1 MVQNNDRRTFLRLA
15 GAGTLGA
22 GLVALSACTGS
33 RGTGGNG
40 SGGGGSG
47 QTRVRVAWW
56 GGDVRHA
63 KYNEIYDLYTSEHE
77 GVTIEREYADYGGYF
92 ERLPTQ
98 FAGGNAPDV
107 LHVTERQVADYAQHG
122 QLADLEAL
130 AEQGHLDLS
139 HFSAESLDAGRF
151 DGTLVMLLVGATIP
165 ATMYNRRLFEEAGID
180 LPTVDWDWD
189 TFYEACEGFRDALE
203 DNQAGT
209 TYQAI
214 AGPPFETM
222 LVQNGKSM
230 FAPDASAELN
240 FEAADAEEWFRYWRE
255 MLDEGLCQSA
265 ESASENQGAPFEDT
279 MFAQANAAMHVQNS
293 NQLVTF
299 QTALGEDNP
308 LGLAPF
314 PQIGAEPA
322 AFVIGSFVCVNE
334 ASQVK
339 EDGASIIDFFVND
352 PRANEIFGLEL
363 GTPGNSNWEETV
375 AGNLSEVDQQV
386 LDFANEVA
394 PISVYATPRP
404 PGSGQSDTIMTEVG
418 LAVAFGDLTPAEAGA
433 RLVDD
438 LAAAIGAD

>member
-1 MVQNNDRRTFLRLA
+1 MVQHNDRRTFLRMS
-15 GAGTLGA
+15 GATALGA
-22 GLVALSACTGS
+22 GLMALSACTGTRDS
-33 RGTGGNG
+33 GTGG
-40 SGGGGSG
+40 GGGA
-47 QTRVRVAWW
+47 TVRVSWW

-63 KYNEIYDLYTSEHE
+63 KFNEIYDLYESENA
-77 GVTIEREYADYGGYF
+77 GTTIEREYADYDGYF

-130 AEQGHLDLS
+130 ADEGHLDLS
-139 HFSAESLDAGRF
+139 HFSSASLEAGRYQ
-151 DGTLVMLLVGATIP
+151 GTLVMLLIGATIP
-165 ATMYNRRLFEEAGID
+165 ATMYNRRMFEDAGIE
-180 LPTVDWDWD
+180 LPSVDWDWS

-203 DNQAGT
+203 DNQTGT

-230 FAPDASAELN
+230 FAPDASAALN
-240 FEAADAEEWFRYWRE
+240 FDARDAEEWFQYWRD

-265 ESASENQGAPFEDT
+265 ESASENQNAPFEDT
-279 MFAQANAAMHVQNS
+279 IFAQANAAMHVQNS

-299 QTALGEDNP
+299 QTALGEGNP

-314 PQIGAEPA
+314 PQIGAEPV
-322 AFVIGSFVCVNE
+322 AFVIGSYACVNE
-334 ASQVK
+334 SSSLRA
-339 EDGASIIDFFVND
+339 EGAGIIDFFVND

-363 GTPGNSNWEETV
+363 GTPGNSNWAEAVE
-375 AGNLSEVDQQV
+375 GQLSEVDQRV
-386 LDFANEVA
+386 MDFAAEVE
-394 PISVYATPRP
+394 PISVFATPRP
-404 PGSGQSDTIMTEVG
+404 PGSGQSDTIMSEVG

-438 LAAAIGAD
+438 LAAAIGA